1 MIPFRSITLIGCLF
15 LPFLIW
21 GQTPDIHPLK
31 FNGGLICGTT
41 LSQVHGDGVGG
52 FNKIS
57 YNFGATVEIENQ
69 ERKALLLSVIYN
81 NKGSRRPPNPQ
92 NGDYE
97 TWAYQFTYID
107 LPVVYSFPYS
117 LVEFQAGL
125 QPSVFLKGEENFD
138 NNGYIETGL
147 PLKDFDLSAV
157 IGARI
162 EYGDRTYIH
171 SRLTQSII
179 PITPLP
185 DNPSGTWTTRMRNMT
200 LELGVTILVS
210 KIN

>member
-1 MIPFRSITLIGCLF
+1 MIRARSISLLSFLFIPFI
-15 LPFLIW
+15 IW
-21 GQTPDIHPLK
+21 GQTTDIHPLK

-57 YNFGATVEIENQ
+57 YNVGATVEIENH
-69 ERKALLLSVIYN
+69 ENKALHLSVIYN

-92 NGDYE
+92 NGDYD
-97 TWAYQFTYID
+97 TWVYQFTYID

-117 LVEFQAGL
+117 LMEFQAGL
-125 QPSVFLKGEENFD
+125 QPSVYFKGEENFN

-147 PLKDFDLSAV
+147 PLKNFDLSAV
-157 IGARI
+157 LGTRI

-171 SRLTQSII
+171 TRLTQSII

-185 DNPSGTWTTRMRNMT
+185 SNPGGTWTTRMRNMT

-210 KIN
+210 RIN